1 MTIGE
6 LELVPEFDKEVLEY
20 TVSTSNASNKVTA
33 STDDPSAVITILLNN
48 SEEEDK
54 EIENGKSVT
63 WASGEN
69 VLTITVTDGE
79 GDEEEETIYTVTVT
93 KIE

>member
-6 LELVPEFDKEVLEY
+6 LDLVPEFDKEVLEY
-20 TVSTSNASNKVTA
+20 AVSTSNASNKVTA
-33 STDDPSAVITILLNN
+33 TTDDPSAVITIVLNN

-54 EIENGKSVT
+54 EIENGKAVT

-69 VLTITVTDGE
+69 VLTITVVDGT
-79 GDEEEETIYTVTVT
+79 EETIYTVTVT
-93 KIE
+93 KS

>member
-20 TVSTSNASNKVTA
+20 AVSTTNASNKVTA
-33 STDDPSAVITILLNN
+33 TTDDPSAVITIVLNN

-54 EIENGKSVT
+54 EIENGKAVT

-69 VLTITVTDGE
+69 VLTITVVDGT
-79 GDEEEETIYTVTVT
+79 EETVYVVTVT
-93 KIE
+93 KS